1 MSRHVTGIG
10 GLFFRSDDHK
20 ALSKWYNE
28 HFGINNEE
36 NGYIWQP
43 GCRAHGVLALQA
55 RQRLLRR
62 KQQFMLNLRVQD
74 LDGLLKKLE
83 ADGVRID
90 PKRRTRTTAASRGYM
105 IRRGTRSNCGSRSRA
120 RPKTNDV
127 TWRYHESASR
137 EHHGSEQGEAVTD
150 ILNEIDGVEVMRGAA

>member
-1 MSRHVTGIG
+1 
-10 GLFFRSDDHK
+10 
-20 ALSKWYNE
+20 
-28 HFGINNEE
+28 
-36 NGYIWQP
+36 
-43 GCRAHGVLALQA
+43 
-55 RQRLLRR
+55 
-62 KQQFMLNLRVQD
+62 
-74 LDGLLKKLE
+74 LKKLE

-90 PKRRTRTTAASRGYM
+90 PKRQDEDYGRFAWVYDPE
-105 IRRGTRSNCGSRSRA
+105 GTRSNCGSRSRA